1 MKHLKLFESTG
12 YQNRQITVE
21 EWTEDERENIDFDSK
36 EISKI
41 DRYFSDKGIPI
52 QQQGGA
58 HRTLG
63 TFSIITADL
72 KKLLISI
79 QKVEDEW
86 FLVEIVHK
94 KLTRIERYECDQI
107 GGLFEILDKYL
118 SDFPDN
124 PKFQIQ
130 IDQKKKSDDLKKEIM
145 KKMKGMS
152 VSELESLLS
161 KI

>member
-41 DRYFSDKGIPI
+41 DRYFSAKGIPT
-52 QQQGGA
+52 
-58 HRTLG
+58 RT
-63 TFSIITADL
+63 IRNHVITADL

-130 IDQKKKSDDLKKEIM
+130 IEQKKKSDDLKKEIM

>member
-41 DRYFSDKGIPI
+41 DRYFSAKGIPT
-52 QQQGGA
+52 
-58 HRTLG
+58 RTIRNHATTGLG
-63 TFSIITADL
+63 LIKADL

>member
-12 YQNRQITVE
+12 YQNRQITVD
-21 EWTEDERENIDFDSK
+21 EWTEDERENIDFDLK

-41 DRYFSDKGIPI
+41 DRYFSIKGIPT
-52 QQQGGA
+52 
-58 HRTLG
+58 RTIRN
-63 TFSIITADL
+63 SIITADL

-130 IDQKKKSDDLKKEIM
+130 IEQKKKSDDLKKEIM